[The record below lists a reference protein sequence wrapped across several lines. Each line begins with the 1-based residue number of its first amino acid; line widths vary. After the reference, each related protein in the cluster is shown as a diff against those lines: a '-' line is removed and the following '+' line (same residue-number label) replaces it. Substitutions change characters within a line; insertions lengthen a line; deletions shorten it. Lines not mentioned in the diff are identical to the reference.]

1 MTPAVR
7 IAGLPM
13 YDFPH
18 LRQAHDAFWKAVSTR
33 LRAAG
38 FEDVPSRLTRGRNH
52 FELWRDSRL
61 LFGQGC
67 EYPLATS
74 LEGRVRLVA
83 TPCYS
88 APGCERAQYRSAIVV
103 RADDPAARV
112 ADMRHRHCAINEST
126 SNSGLNLLRAAVAP
140 LSNGEPFFA
149 TVSVSGS
156 HRASALMV
164 ADGRADVAAID
175 CVSLAHLGVC
185 APSTITRL
193 RVLSW
198 TEPSP
203 SPPFIT
209 ARSTDDLTIR
219 ALRGA
224 LLDLFTDPQL
234 SAAREQLLLEGIDL
248 QPDETFARV
257 RILEQ
262 RAAQLAFSSV
272 N

>member
-1 MTPAVR
+1 MITPVR

-18 LRQAHDAFWKAVSTR
+18 LRAAHDELWRAVSTR

-38 FEDVPSRLTRGRNH
+38 IEGVPAGLTRGRNH
-52 FELWRDSRL
+52 MDLWRDSRL

-74 LEGRVRLVA
+74 LEGCVRLVA

-103 RADDPAARV
+103 RADDAADSI
-112 ADMRHRHCAINEST
+112 ADMRHRRCTINEAT
-126 SNSGLNLLRAAVAP
+126 SNSGVNLLRAAVAP
-140 LSNGEPFFA
+140 LSDGEPFFA

-156 HRASALMV
+156 HRASVQMV
-164 ADGRADVAAID
+164 SDGRADVAAID
-175 CVSLAHLGVC
+175 CISLAHLGYC
-185 APSTITRL
+185 APSTVTRL

-209 ARSTDDLTIR
+209 ARSTDDATVR
-219 ALRGA
+219 ALRAA

-234 SAAREQLLLEGIDL
+234 SAAREQLLLEGIDPR
-248 QPDETFARV
+248 PDETFARV
-257 RILEQ
+257 RTLE
-262 RAAQLAFSSV
+262 RAAQLAASSV